1 MMVKNVSSSLSSW
14 GHSWNIIEDCELFKL
29 MNTLCDGDIRNSYC
43 LLIIYKNAQF
53 LTVKL
58 IIQPL
63 TLNIDL
69 STAYV
74 EILWK

>member
-1 MMVKNVSSSLSSW
+1 
-14 GHSWNIIEDCELFKL
+14 

-53 LTVKL
+53 LAVKL

-74 EILWK
+74 EIL